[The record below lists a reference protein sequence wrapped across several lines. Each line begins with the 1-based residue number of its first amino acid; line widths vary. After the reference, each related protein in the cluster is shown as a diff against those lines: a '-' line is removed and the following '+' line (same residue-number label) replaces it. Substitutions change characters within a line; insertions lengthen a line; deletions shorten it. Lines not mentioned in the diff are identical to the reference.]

1 MNEEH
6 TILCVDDE
14 ENILNALKRL
24 LRKEGYTLKTAKS
37 GVEGLEI
44 VKNDDIHL
52 VICDQRMP
60 DMGGTEFLAKVKD
73 EYPDVIRVILTG
85 YTDVDS
91 ISESVNKGHIY
102 KFLLKPWNDQ
112 NLKLEIRQCIE
123 QYKLAQTNTKL
134 QDKIVEQNKELRKVN
149 ENLEAMVRERT
160 KDLKIQNKA
169 LEISQ
174 AILEDLPIP
183 VIGISSDLMI
193 VMVNIKAMVLS
204 VNGKYF
210 QIGKDISGHFPPEIE
225 ERIVRVIDDDKG
237 DLIKDFQISGTDYDI
252 DIMSASG
259 KFRGKGAV
267 LAFIPIHERQRRNS
281 RCKT

>member
-1 MNEEH
+1 MTIPEH

-24 LRKEGYTLKTAKS
+24 LRKEGYTLRTATS
-37 GVEGLEI
+37 GLEGLEI
-44 VKNDDIHL
+44 LKNDDIHL

-73 EYPDVIRVILTG
+73 EYPDIIRVILTG
-85 YTDVDS
+85 YTDIDS
-91 ISESVNKGHIY
+91 ISESINKGHIY

-123 QYKLAQTNTKL
+123 QYKLAQINKKL
-134 QDKIVEQNKELRKVN
+134 QDKIIEQNKELRKIN
-149 ENLEAMVRERT
+149 ETLEVMVRERT

-204 VNGKYF
+204 INGRYF
-210 QIGKDISGHFPPEIE
+210 QVGKDISGHFPLEIE
-225 ERIVRVIDDDKG
+225 ERIINVINNDKG
-237 DLIKDFQISGTDYDI
+237 DLIKDIHISGADYDI

-267 LAFIPIHERQRRNS
+267 LAFIPIHEVK
-281 RCKT
+281 CKSV

>member
-1 MNEEH
+1 MKEPGH

-24 LRKEGYTLKTAKS
+24 LRREGYALKTATS
-37 GVEGLEI
+37 GSEGLKI
-44 VKNDDIHL
+44 LRDNDIHL

-73 EYPDVIRVILTG
+73 EYPDIIRVILTG
-85 YTDVDS
+85 YTDIDS

-123 QYKLAQTNTKL
+123 QYKLAQINKKL
-134 QDKIVEQNKELRKVN
+134 QDKIIEQNKELKKIN

-183 VIGISSDLMI
+183 VIGISNDLMI

-204 VNGKYF
+204 INGRYF
-210 QIGKDISGHFPPEIE
+210 KIGEDISGHFPPEIE
-225 ERIVRVIDDDKG
+225 ERIVRVINSDKG
-237 DLIKDFQISGTDYDI
+237 DLIEGFHISGTDYDI
-252 DIMSASG
+252 DIVSASG

-267 LAFIPIHERQRRNS
+267 MAFIPIHEA
-281 RCKT
+281 KV

>member
-1 MNEEH
+1 MTDSEH
-6 TILCVDDE
+6 SILCVDDE

-24 LRKEGYTLKTAKS
+24 LRREGYILKTAKS
-37 GVEGLEI
+37 GLEGLEI
-44 VKNDDIHL
+44 LKENDIHL

-73 EYPDVIRVILTG
+73 EYPDIIRVILTG

-123 QYKLAQTNTKL
+123 QYKLAQINRML
-134 QDKIVEQNKELRKVN
+134 QGKVVEQNKELRKIN

-183 VIGISSDLMI
+183 VIGISSDLI
-193 VMVNIKAMVLS
+193 VVMVNIKAMVLS

-210 QIGKDISGHFPPEIE
+210 QVGHDISGHFPPEIE
-225 ERIVRVIDDDKG
+225 ARIVKVIDDDKG
-237 DLIKDFQISGTDYDI
+237 DLIKDFQISGTNYDI
-252 DIMSASG
+252 DMMSASG
-259 KFRGKGAV
+259 KFRGKGAI
-267 LAFIPIHERQRRNS
+267 LAFIPTSNS
-281 RCKT
+281 TSKSAV

>member
-1 MNEEH
+1 MNDEH

-24 LRKEGYTLKTAKS
+24 LRKEGYKLKTATS
-37 GVEGLEI
+37 GAEGLEI
-44 VKNDDIHL
+44 VKNEDIHL

-73 EYPDVIRVILTG
+73 EYPDIIRVILTG

-123 QYKLAQTNTKL
+123 QYKLVQINRKL
-134 QDKIVEQNKELRKVN
+134 QDKIVEQNKELRKIN

-183 VIGISSDLMI
+183 VIGISSDLII

-204 VNGKYF
+204 FYGKYL
-210 QIGKDISGHFPPEIE
+210 QVGKDISGHFPPEIE
-225 ERIVRVIDDDKG
+225 ERIVRVIEDDKG
-237 DLIKDFQISGTDYDI
+237 DFIKDYQISGIDYNI
-252 DIMSASG
+252 DVMSASG

-267 LAFIPIHERQRRNS
+267 MAFIPIHES
-281 RCKT
+281 KKKSTG